1 LLTPLIA
8 SAFFDPEAGRPV
20 FQNFRPTDYRGH
32 PQVYAI
38 EPVPESGVIYLS
50 SEQGVLEYDGVR
62 WRTLPVEISMV
73 FSLAH
78 DDDGSLWLGGDG
90 EIGVFH
96 PDSERTLHYQSLTSA
111 LPADARPF
119 GRVRMIAKTNDAVF
133 FTSTRG
139 LARWSDGRFHV
150 WHVDATGTSR
160 VVNVDGV
167 IYFYARGHGLF
178 RVDGDALVKIS
189 ADPKITEAAWFAFT
203 RLDRDHLLAASAND
217 GLLSL
222 NVRTGAINAWGATP
236 ISERLRGLRVT
247 AIRPLR
253 RGGFALGTASEG
265 VFIVSSDG
273 TRSVRFDRTTGL
285 IDNAVLS
292 LAEDEQQGLWLG
304 YNTGAARIDTHPA
317 VSVFD
322 GANGPAPGTI
332 DAWCRYKGDFFVGN
346 YDGLYRLEPANLQTG
361 VPAKFVR
368 DPRSVTNIQV
378 LRVVDGELMI
388 GGAGGLYQLKPDRAD
403 LLIGT
408 ETNSV
413 YCAAFSRRVP
423 GRVYLAGT
431 RGLTVVRRV
440 GEKWVKEGEN
450 LTLGSTHAIFE
461 TADGAVW
468 LSTYDQGFWRV
479 PAADTVSDWT
489 QARYDHFHQSNGLP
503 AQYSWTE
510 IIDAE
515 GGFSFFTSRGSFLF
529 DAPQNRF
536 VPDERW
542 LAALPDRAPRML
554 MPQIQSA
561 PGEIWASIL
570 APKAVAAE
578 QPLGRFRREADGRV
592 SWQPAPTGAIN
603 EIGFA
608 GIASTY
614 IDERLTGKIL
624 WARGYNNTLRLDLS
638 QLDDTPRLWRARLRQ
653 IEAEGI
659 VQPLPPTDAA
669 VAAPRKFDYARAP
682 IRFAF
687 APGKFGLGAGLEFST
702 RLRGYDAAWSPW
714 TSSAEAI
721 FTNLSGGP
729 FVFEARAR
737 DAAGRVS
744 EPVQFAFSVARPW
757 FYRWWAIGLYGLTGV
772 GLISLV
778 FRARLAAL
786 ERRRVELEQLV
797 ARRTAELAQAKE
809 KAEAASRAKSHFV
822 ASMSHELRTPLNSII
837 GYAQI
842 LSHDRGATS
851 FQKERLAVINASGA
865 HLLRLI
871 NDVLDFARIEA
882 GRVDLRPAPFSL
894 AAVLDDVS
902 GAVRVLAD
910 HKKLHWSASM
920 PSDLPPLVVGDAGRL
935 RQVLDN
941 LLGNAVKFTSTGAV
955 ELEVTRRG
963 SKTTFVVRD
972 TGPGIAQAD
981 QARLFQAF
989 EQASNRP
996 DTPGA
1001 GLGLAISRRL
1011 VELMGGTIEFKS
1023 VPAHG
1028 SRFWFTVPLP
1038 SAAANGQPVVDSW
1051 RLPAGYRG
1059 ARRSILIVDD
1069 IPQNRA
1075 VLRDVLAPLGFD
1087 LREADSAAAARPLF
1101 AAVDLALIDLR
1112 MPDVDGFSLLREVRS
1127 NPAHAKV
1134 KLVAMSASVLS
1145 EHRRDSLAAG
1155 ADAFVPKPFEAA
1167 DLLAVLASMLGIEW
1181 THDVSVA
1188 PRANGVMVAEVTNED
1203 RALLHEMRDLA
1214 AQGDIAALRQ
1224 RITQLKTFALY
1235 AALGAELDA
1244 LASSYQ
1250 MARLRERLAEI
1261 LVE

>member
-1 LLTPLIA
+1 
-8 SAFFDPEAGRPV
+8 
-20 FQNFRPTDYRGH
+20 
-32 PQVYAI
+32 
-38 EPVPESGVIYLS
+38 VIYLS

-62 WRTLPVEISMV
+62 WRTLPIETSMV

-78 DDDGSLWLGGDG
+78 DDDGSLWVGGDG
-90 EIGVFH
+90 EIGVFQ
-96 PDSERTLHYQSLTSA
+96 PDADHTLHYRSLTAA

-119 GRVRMIAKTNDAVF
+119 GRVRMIAKTGNAHF

-139 LARWSDGRFHV
+139 LARWADGKFHV
-150 WHVDATGTSR
+150 WQLQATSTSR
-160 VVNVDGV
+160 VVNVDGT
-167 IYFYARGHGLF
+167 IYFYARGHGFF
-178 RVDGDALVKIS
+178 RVDGDSLVKIPT
-189 ADPKITEAAWFAFT
+189 DPKITDAAWFTFT
-203 RLDRDHLLAASAND
+203 RLDREHLLAASAND
-217 GLLSL
+217 GLLSFD
-222 NVRTGAINAWGATP
+222 VRTGAINAWGAP
-236 ISERLRGLRVT
+236 SLSERLRGLRVT
-247 AIRPLR
+247 AMRPLR
-253 RGGFALGTASEG
+253 RGGFAIGTASEG
-265 VFIVSSDG
+265 VFVASSDG
-273 TRSVRFDRTTGL
+273 SRSVRFDRSTGL

-292 LAEDEQQGLWLG
+292 LAEDDQQGLWLG

-332 DAWCRYKGDFFVGN
+332 DAWCRYEGTFFVGN
-346 YDGLYRLEPANLQTG
+346 YDGLYRLEPANRETSA
-361 VPAKFVR
+361 PAKFVR
-368 DPRSVTNIQV
+368 DPRSVPNIQV
-378 LRVVDGELMI
+378 LRVVDGDLLI
-388 GGAGGLYQLKPDRAD
+388 GGANGLYQLKPDKSE
-403 LLIGT
+403 LLVST

-423 GRVYLAGT
+423 GRVYLGGT
-431 RGLTVVRRV
+431 RGLTVVRRIA
-440 GEKWVKEGEN
+440 GQWIKEGEN
-450 LTLGSTHAIFE
+450 LTLGATHAMFE
-461 TADGAVW
+461 TSDGTVW

-479 PAADTVSDWT
+479 PAADTVTDWT
-489 QARYDHFHQSNGLP
+489 QAHYDHFHQSNGLP
-503 AQYSWTE
+503 SQYNWSE

-515 GGFSFFTSRGSFLF
+515 DGFSFFTSRGSFRY
-529 DAPQNRF
+529 DATQNRF

-542 LAALPDRAPRML
+542 LEALPDRATRML
-554 MPQIQSA
+554 MPQIRSA
-561 PGEIWASIL
+561 AGEIWTSIL
-570 APKAVAAE
+570 APQAVAAE
-578 QPLGRFRREADGRV
+578 QPLGRFRREADTRV
-592 SWQPAPTGAIN
+592 TWLPAPTGAIN

-608 GIASTY
+608 GVASMY
-614 IDERLTGKIL
+614 IDERPTGKIL
-624 WARGYNNTLRLDLS
+624 WARGYNNTVRLDLS
-638 QLDDTPRLWRARLRQ
+638 QLQDTPRPWRVRLRQ
-653 IEAEGI
+653 VEAEGV
-659 VQPLPPTDAA
+659 VQPLAPSDASA
-669 VAAPRKFDYARAP
+669 LQPRKFDYARAP

-702 RLRGYDAAWSPW
+702 RLHGYDEAWSPW
-714 TSSAEAI
+714 STSAEAS

-737 DAAGRVS
+737 DASGRIS
-744 EPVQFAFSVARPW
+744 EPVQFMFSVARPW
-757 FYRWWAIGLYGLTGV
+757 FFRWWAIGLYGVAGV
-772 GLISLV
+772 GLVSLV

-786 ERRRVELEQLV
+786 ERRRAELEQLV

-842 LSHDRGATS
+842 LSHDRGASS

-894 AAVLDDVS
+894 TAVLDDVS

-910 HKKLHWSASM
+910 HKKLHWSASV
-920 PSDLPPLVVGDAGRL
+920 PRDLPPLVVGDAGRL

-972 TGPGIAQAD
+972 TGPGIAQVD

-1038 SAAANGQPVVDSW
+1038 SAAANGQPVVDAW
-1051 RLPAGYRG
+1051 KLPAGYRG

-1087 LREADSAAAARPLF
+1087 LREADSAATARPLF
-1101 AAVDLALIDLR
+1101 ASVDLALIDLR
-1112 MPDVDGFSLLREVRS
+1112 MPDVDGFALLREVRTD
-1127 NPAHAKV
+1127 AALAKV

-1181 THDVSVA
+1181 THDVPVV
-1188 PRANGVMVAEVTNED
+1188 PRTNGVAAADATKED
-1203 RALLHEMRDLA
+1203 RALLSEMRDLA
-1214 AQGDIAALRQ
+1214 AQGDIAAVRQ
-1224 RITQLKTFALY
+1224 RIAHLKAFAAH
-1235 AALGAELDA
+1235 AALGAELEA
-1244 LASSYQ
+1244 LANGYQ

-1261 LVE
+1261 LAE